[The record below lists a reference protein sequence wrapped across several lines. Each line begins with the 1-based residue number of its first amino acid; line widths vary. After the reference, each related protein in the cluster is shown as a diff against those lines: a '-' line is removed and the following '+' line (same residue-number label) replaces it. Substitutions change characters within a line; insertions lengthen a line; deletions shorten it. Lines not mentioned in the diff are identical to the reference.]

1 MNKDRTYQPTGD
13 PADEPGRDGQRFDA
27 GMSRIGVPG
36 MEGVVAPGSIPGALD
51 QVVVDRLFQMGIST
65 PQRPIDHLV
74 HRLSGPGSSAWLGD
88 ALRMPQVGCTG
99 DPESGL
105 ARGRFNIREIDA
117 IKERCKTAALTDVDT
132 LVRLAT
138 TAGYYIAIA
147 AAAVHHHRL
156 ISSQPRGELSSMLLD
171 LGSVAP
177 EPWATLLGRAALELG
192 AA

>member
-1 MNKDRTYQPTGD
+1 MKNDHTKDASG
-13 PADEPGRDGQRFDA
+13 EPEPQRPGFDA
-27 GMSRIGVPG
+27 GMSRIDVPRLG
-36 MEGVVAPGSIPGALD
+36 SDGAPTGLPGALD

-74 HRLSGPGSSAWLGD
+74 QRLSGPGSSAWLGD
-88 ALRMPQVGCTG
+88 ALRMPQVGCKG

-105 ARGRFNIREIDA
+105 ARGRLNIREIDDM
-117 IKERCKTAALTDVDT
+117 KERCKTAALTDGDT
-132 LVRLAT
+132 HVRLAT